1 MSTDKLFISFMC
13 FWESFDPNDNVYVDL
28 LRKHYDVVVITD
40 KSEYNLVSM
49 VFYSCFGDRRN
60 VYKFFPTAKKV
71 YVSGEND
78 VPDFNFC
85 DYSIS
90 HCPYDFGERNVR
102 YPNWCFTYHKKDI
115 AAMRLTKE
123 TYDDSL
129 FDRGFCSFVV
139 SNNNNAHPMRTKLFK
154 LLNESIDNVASGGA
168 CLNNIG
174 HRVDDKN
181 DFISRY
187 KFNIAAENSFV
198 DGYVTEKIAD
208 ALVSR
213 TVPIYMGDKMA
224 GEDFNHDAFISVTDF
239 PTFGELVKFIN
250 QVKDDKECYKDFL
263 CAPLFN
269 EKNMQKFY
277 TDRLESFLVG
287 VVEYGSVLIHL
298 YGRQGIKLSNNLI
311 IS

>member
-1 MSTDKLFISFMC
+1 MKADKLFISFMC

-60 VYKFFPTAKKV
+60 VYKFFPTAKKI

-102 YPNWCFTYHKKDI
+102 FPNWCFLYYKKDI
-115 AAMRLTKE
+115 ASMRLTKE
-123 TYDDSL
+123 SYDDSL

-154 LLNESIDNVASGGA
+154 LLNERIDNVASGGA
-168 CLNNIG
+168 YLNNIG

-213 TVPIYMGDKMA
+213 TVPIYMGDKMVN
-224 GEDFNHDAFISVTDF
+224 EDFNPDAFISVTDF

-250 QVKDDKECYKDFL
+250 QVKDDKDWYKDFL
-263 CAPLFN
+263 CAPLFYG
-269 EKNMQKFY
+269 KNMQKFY